1 MKESSKSRY
10 DYYVRNLISFTM
22 VNILWQIGSTL
33 VHPETSLIYFLKQVN
48 ASNLAVSAVVPV
60 FMFFNSVPCIL
71 WGAVIHINKNMRKV
85 LYLSCIWI
93 IVPYLAIYLVLGNM
107 KGIGFYFV
115 PCLFLLLICSNLGLS
130 LECVA
135 YQNYVSYVVPEE
147 KRGTLWGIVF
157 SFGYIISLLAYPL
170 MNALNERLDTF
181 QYYRA
186 GFLIFFIF
194 ALIATQFFLLVKEPK
209 EEFHNVAQKINW
221 YEYFC
226 SCKDILAKDKNF
238 RIYLLLQYLAN
249 FSICITTFTLLY
261 IINLFDIPNEDTIKF
276 TIIYCIIFGIG
287 NYIGGRIGDKK
298 GFRYI
303 MLAALSIQIAFT
315 SILLLNKNKLLV
327 FIIYGC
333 IVLGLAMKEVA
344 VINIPIDSTRNINK
358 SQYIGIA
365 NTVTAPSLL
374 ISLLFGRL
382 VDIGVVSIH
391 NVLVISIICLIASF
405 ILNSIFFKEPRNKF
419 EITSR

>member
-1 MKESSKSRY
+1 MMGSSESRY
-10 DYYVRNLISFTM
+10 DNYLRNLISFTM

-33 VHPETSLIYFLKQVN
+33 VLPETSLIYFLKQVN

-85 LYLSCIWI
+85 LYLSCIWTV
-93 IVPYLAIYLVLGNM
+93 VPYLSIYLMLGNM
-107 KGIGFYFV
+107 NGNGFYFV

-135 YQNYVSYVVPEE
+135 YQNYVSYVVPEK

-157 SFGYIISLLAYPL
+157 SFGYIISLLAYPI

-194 ALIATQFFLLVKEPK
+194 ALIATQFFLFVKEPK
-209 EEFHNVAQKINW
+209 EEVHSTAQKINW

-249 FSICITTFTLLY
+249 FSICITTFSLVY
-261 IINLFDIPNEDTIKF
+261 FINLFNIPNEDTIKF
-276 TIIYCIIFGIG
+276 TIIYCIVFGVG
-287 NYIGGRIGDKK
+287 SYIGGRIGDKK
-298 GFRYI
+298 GFRFI
-303 MLAALSIQIAFT
+303 MLAALSIQIIFT
-315 SILLLNKNKLLV
+315 FILLLNKDKFLV
-327 FIIYGC
+327 LIIYGV

-344 VINIPIDSTRNINK
+344 VINIPIDSTSSINK

-365 NTVTAPSLL
+365 NTITAPSLL

-382 VDIGVVSIH
+382 VDIGIVSVR
-391 NVLVISIICLIASF
+391 NVLGISIIGLTASF
-405 ILNSIFFKEPRNKF
+405 ILNGIFFKEPRNSF
-419 EITSR
+419 ENNK

>member
-1 MKESSKSRY
+1 MMGSSESRY
-10 DYYVRNLISFTM
+10 DNYLRNLISFTM

-33 VHPETSLIYFLKQVN
+33 VLPETSLIYFLKQVN

-85 LYLSCIWI
+85 LYLSCIWTV
-93 IVPYLAIYLVLGNM
+93 VPYLAIYLMLGNM
-107 KGIGFYFV
+107 NGNGFYFV

-135 YQNYVSYVVPEE
+135 YQNYVSYVVPEK

-157 SFGYIISLLAYPL
+157 SFGYIISLLAYPI

-194 ALIATQFFLLVKEPK
+194 ALIATQFFLFVKEPK
-209 EEFHNVAQKINW
+209 EEVHSTAQKINW

-249 FSICITTFTLLY
+249 FSICITTFSLVY
-261 IINLFDIPNEDTIKF
+261 FINLFNIPNEDTIKF
-276 TIIYCIIFGIG
+276 TIIYCIVFGVG
-287 NYIGGRIGDKK
+287 SYIGGRIGDKK
-298 GFRYI
+298 GFRFI
-303 MLAALSIQIAFT
+303 MLAALSIQIIFT
-315 SILLLNKNKLLV
+315 FILLLNKDKFLV
-327 FIIYGC
+327 LIIYGV

-344 VINIPIDSTRNINK
+344 VINIPIDSTSSINK

-365 NTVTAPSLL
+365 NTITAPSLL

-382 VDIGVVSIH
+382 VDIGIVSVR
-391 NVLVISIICLIASF
+391 NVLGISIIGLTASF
-405 ILNSIFFKEPRNKF
+405 ILNGIFFKEPRNSF
-419 EITSR
+419 ENNK

>member
-1 MKESSKSRY
+1 MMGSSESRY
-10 DYYVRNLISFTM
+10 DNYLRNLISFTM

-33 VHPETSLIYFLKQVN
+33 VLPETSLIYFLKQVN

-85 LYLSCIWI
+85 LYLSCIWTV
-93 IVPYLAIYLVLGNM
+93 VPYLAIYLMLGNM
-107 KGIGFYFV
+107 NGNGFYFV

-135 YQNYVSYVVPEE
+135 YQNYVSYVVPEK

-157 SFGYIISLLAYPL
+157 SFGYIISLLAYPI

-194 ALIATQFFLLVKEPK
+194 ALIATQFFLFVKEPK
-209 EEFHNVAQKINW
+209 EEVHSTAQKINW

-249 FSICITTFTLLY
+249 FSICITTFSLVY
-261 IINLFDIPNEDTIKF
+261 FINLFNIPNEDTIKF
-276 TIIYCIIFGIG
+276 MIIYCIVFGVG
-287 NYIGGRIGDKK
+287 SYIGGRIGDKK
-298 GFRYI
+298 GFRFI
-303 MLAALSIQIAFT
+303 MLAALSIQIIFT
-315 SILLLNKNKLLV
+315 FILLLNKDKFLV
-327 FIIYGC
+327 LIIYGV

-344 VINIPIDSTRNINK
+344 VINIPIDSTSSINK

-365 NTVTAPSLL
+365 NTITAPSLL

-382 VDIGVVSIH
+382 VDIGIVSVR
-391 NVLVISIICLIASF
+391 NVLGISIIGLTASF
-405 ILNSIFFKEPRNKF
+405 ILNGIFFKEPRNSF
-419 EITSR
+419 ENNK